1 MQNAYG
7 FRRGLALLLSALLL
21 AGLLAGC
28 GGSGKPAEEPAA
40 KPALPSDEA
49 QRQVIEANRELWAFT
64 DPYDSPWFYTIADL
78 DHNGLLEILAATTQG
93 TGIFTYAH

>member
-40 KPALPSDEA
+40 KPAPKADKDE
-49 QRQVIEANRELWAFT
+49 F
-64 DPYDSPWFYTIADL
+64 DL
-78 DHNGLLEILAATTQG
+78 DSILAE
-93 TGIFTYAH
+93 FK